1 MANKAALQND
11 LAELKKIM
19 RPSCIMVR
27 EVIVEL
33 KQKVAVHV
41 GVYCLIYRIRAF
53 KKFQF
58 VHLKVFHHCTKL
70 LNHYDVKA
78 CSILPVVSAK
88 VPFLTISDYQLMNCL
103 VLGKRIG
110 DCVTVHLKSYMHANE
125 ASDLRRKARNTD
137 ASQGTVGDFAQ
148 ENCRNL
154 EQRLDGT
161 RLIGIDPGKKNV
173 LVWGDEANVGGA
185 TALKESKREFKETGR
200 ISSGSWQR
208 LALTTEFEAHL
219 LYINPAEITLMEQE
233 MAQSNSSQQYL
244 GVYIRYFEDVYAF
257 YPKSFHRSWR
267 FRRLC
272 KIKSS
277 VWQCHFHD
285 MWHPITSCTHCQ
297 NLFYLLEAIQTIDNK
312 LDYAQ
317 SLRFCLH
324 LFYLQWP
331 AKTTCLNYM

>member
-1 MANKAALQND
+1 M
-11 LAELKKIM
+11 
-19 RPSCIMVR
+19 
-27 EVIVEL
+27 
-33 KQKVAVHV
+33 
-41 GVYCLIYRIRAF
+41 
-53 KKFQF
+53 
-58 VHLKVFHHCTKL
+58 
-70 LNHYDVKA
+70 LNQ
-78 CSILPVVSAK
+78 
-88 VPFLTISDYQLMNCL
+88 LTRFSNN
-103 VLGKRIG
+103 G
-110 DCVTVHLKSYMHANE
+110 TVHQFLSSRIAYAYE

-137 ASQGTVGDFAQ
+137 VSQVTVGVLLRKTAGIQSNAWMVQDQLVLTLVRRTFWSGAMRRMSKVQ
-148 ENCRNL
+148 L
-154 EQRLDGT
+154 RLKNPRGSS
-161 RLIGIDPGKKNV
+161 KKLVGYLLDTGNV
-173 LVWGDEANVGGA
+173 WH
-185 TALKESKREFKETGR
+185 
-200 ISSGSWQR
+200 
-208 LALTTEFEAHL
+208 LTTEFEAHL
-219 LYINPAEITLMEQE
+219 LYIKPAEITLMEQE